1 MQAGIPEPGTRA
13 WVRAISV
20 NLLICRDPLLDVRR
34 IRLIPP
40 PLESPPALLGF
51 LRQRAE
57 YFEFAEPAT
66 DRKLLHKAELRGLLH
81 RIYEV
86 LAIAQIDEHI
96 GLRLFRLNEVRREV
110 CRAKR
115 R

>member
-1 MQAGIPEPGTRA
+1 MQAGIPEPSTRT

-20 NLLICRDPLLDVRR
+20 SLLICRDPLLDVRR

-40 PLESPPALLGF
+40 PLESPPAVLVF

-66 DRKLLHKAELRGLLH
+66 DRELLHKAELRGLLH

-86 LAIAQIDEHI
+86 LAIAQIDEHVR
-96 GLRLFRLNEVRREV
+96 LRLLRLDQVRREV
-110 CRAKR
+110 CGAKR
-115 R
+115 